1 MPLCLF
7 QSRTLSVEKTMKC
20 TVLMTG
26 CFLSCFLGGCASSLP
41 WMDSQQAAIE
51 KEKYGL
57 NADQRIKDL
66 RLNAKESRGAGSD
79 AQAEFSRELVNEML
93 AEHDPRV
100 RAEIL
105 HLCAEFDT
113 PSSRAICIGGLD
125 DPDAFVRIA
134 ACDAWLEI
142 GGDEAVQHL
151 ANRFRS
157 DDDVD
162 VRLHA
167 IRDLG
172 ALGNEA
178 AIPVLAEA
186 LEAPDPAVQFRA
198 VASLK
203 EVSGRDLGNDVNEWR
218 EWAVDP
224 SAYREEWS
232 VAEVWRQIF

>member
-1 MPLCLF
+1 M
-7 QSRTLSVEKTMKC
+7 
-20 TVLMTG
+20 
-26 CFLSCFLGGCASSLP
+26 
-41 WMDSQQAAIE
+41 
-51 KEKYGL
+51 
-57 NADQRIKDL
+57 
-66 RLNAKESRGAGSD
+66 
-79 AQAEFSRELVNEML
+79 
-93 AEHDPRV
+93 H
-100 RAEIL
+100 L
-105 HLCAEFDT
+105 H
-113 PSSRAICIGGLD
+113 SGLD

-142 GGDEAVQHL
+142 EEIQFSIL
-151 ANRFRS
+151 QMFRS
-157 DDDVD
+157 DEDVD